1 VERLSELALKH
12 AAHELRQW
20 ASVSVERNRAVI
32 RRFYDEFWNQ
42 WNLDVANEI
51 LAPDVRFRGSLGT
64 TLAGVDAF
72 KGYVEQ
78 VRTAFP
84 DFQNQVDDLIAED
97 DKIVTRMTWT
107 GTHSGELFGIAAT
120 GRRVTYVGA
129 GIFHLLDAK
138 IQEAW
143 IVGDTQELWRTLGVI
158 PESS

>member
-1 VERLSELALKH
+1 VERLSELALNH

-20 ASVSVERNRAVI
+20 ASVSVGRNRAVI
-32 RRFYDEFWNQ
+32 RRFYDELWNQ

-64 TLAGVDAF
+64 TLAGVDAV

>member
-1 VERLSELALKH
+1 
-12 AAHELRQW
+12 
-20 ASVSVERNRAVI
+20 VSVERNRSLI
-32 RRFYDEFWNQ
+32 RRFYDELWNQ
-42 WNLDVANEI
+42 WNLDAANEI

-64 TLAGVDAF
+64 TLVGVDAF

-78 VRTAFP
+78 VRAAFP
-84 DFQNQVDDLIAED
+84 DFQNRVDDLIADD
-97 DKIVTRMTWT
+97 DKIVTRMTWS
-107 GTHSGELFGIAAT
+107 GTHSGKLFGIPAT

-158 PESS
+158 PESG